1 MGGQLVIACG
11 EATELL
17 QVREQVLDQVARS
30 IAMRVEGS
38 RAAPIRAWR
47 NDRLGAGL
55 FDGLDQRIRV
65 VSLVGDDG
73 LHPGQCVDQGLGL
86 GDVGLL
92 GAAEREDQ
100 GIAQRIADQV
110 DLGAPAAARAAQ

>member
-1 MGGQLVIACG
+1 MSSKLVIACG
-11 EATELL
+11 EATKLL
-17 QVREQVLDQVARS
+17 QAREQVLNQMARP

-38 RAAPIRAWR
+38 RAAPIRTRR
-47 NDRLGAGL
+47 NDRLGPGL

-65 VSLVGDDG
+65 VSLVGDDN
-73 LHPGQCVDQGLGL
+73 LHAGQRVDQGLGL

-100 GIAQRIADQV
+100 GIAQRIADHV
-110 DLGAPAAARAAQ
+110 DLGAPAAARATQ